1 MTRAIRPGTIR
12 SQLLAALILVVLLAA
27 AVAAAAMVVVLRAER
42 DFRDLAEN
50 RIPAVALSGELAEVT
65 GDLAALAVRVVA
77 EPGLSHA
84 EIAAAAEAAEG
95 IAAVLAAPGHAGAR
109 RDAVLAAEM
118 ALRSALVSFGETGA
132 ALTALASAEA
142 RADSE
147 LRWTHGDVQDQAQ
160 ALLQDLSFNMEA
172 QLSVLAA
179 DNDPGRRAGAEALL
193 SMDRPLR
200 DRMQR
205 LASEAATLVALLL
218 QARSADTP
226 HALDQVVR
234 LGDDTLDAIALAR
247 LNLPTR
253 TDVTL
258 FLDRL
263 DDLIAL
269 TQGPDSIYAQA
280 RARLGLRAAAMADLA
295 QAQAALA
302 AMQSQLTALGRAE
315 RVGAQ
320 QAADTAARTM
330 FSGAML
336 LAGVTVLAVILTAVI
351 LFYFVHGRILLRIE
365 ALSDSLRRI
374 ARGELSSPATLSGRD
389 EIAAMGRA
397 VEVFRA
403 ATAELHATHLR
414 LSAEVAER
422 QRAVER
428 LEQTQRDLVQA
439 GKMAALGQMS
449 AAISHEIN
457 QPLAAMR
464 HRLHQLAGTHP
475 EAAPAI
481 ARIEAMVARI
491 TATIGHLRRIARRAD
506 HTLSCVALAQPL
518 EAALALL
525 ERRLRSEGVRV
536 EVDDTLGALE
546 VSGND
551 ILLEQVLLNVL
562 GNALDAIAEAGRGGG
577 VIRLVCTGDDPVTI
591 RIIDDGTGLGG
602 RSAAELVDPFQT
614 TKEPGKGLGLGL
626 SIAFNVMQDMGG
638 HLEIS
643 QHSGGGAEVS
653 LRLNRWH
660 QRSESRYG

>member
-1 MTRAIRPGTIR
+1 MITRIRPGTIR

-27 AVAAAAMVVVLRAER
+27 AVAAAAMVVVVRAER

-50 RIPAVALSGELAEVT
+50 RIPAVALAGELAEVT

-77 EPGLSHA
+77 EPGLSNA
-84 EIAAAAEAAEG
+84 EIAAAAAAAEG
-95 IAAVLAAPGHAGAR
+95 IAAVLDAPDQAGAR
-109 RDAVLAAEM
+109 RDSVLAAET

-132 ALTALASAEA
+132 ALTALAAAEA

-172 QLSVLAA
+172 QLSVLVA
-179 DNDPGRRAGAEALL
+179 DTNPGRRAGAEALL

-200 DRMQR
+200 DRIQR

-234 LGDDTLDAIALAR
+234 LGNDTLDAIALAR
-247 LNLPTR
+247 LNLPAR

-263 DDLIAL
+263 DDLLAL
-269 TQGPDSIYAQA
+269 TQGADSIYAQT
-280 RARLGLRAAAMADLA
+280 RTRLDLRAAAMADLA

-302 AMQSQLTALGRAE
+302 AMQSELTDLGRAE
-315 RVGAQ
+315 RIGAQ

-330 FSGAML
+330 LSGALL
-336 LAGVTVLAVILTAVI
+336 LAAITVLAVVLTAVI
-351 LFYFVHGRILLRIE
+351 LFFFVHGRILLRIE
-365 ALSDSLRRI
+365 ALSASLRHI
-374 ARGELSSPATLSGRD
+374 ARGELSQPAAVSGRD

-397 VEVFRA
+397 VEVFRT

-464 HRLHQLAGTHP
+464 HRLHQLARAHP
-475 EAAPAI
+475 EAEPAI
-481 ARIEAMVARI
+481 SRIEAMVARI

-506 HTLSCVALAQPL
+506 HTLSRVVLGQPL
-518 EAALALL
+518 DAALALL
-525 ERRLRSEGVRV
+525 EHRLRAEGVCI
-536 EVDDTLGALE
+536 EVDENLGALE
-546 VSGND
+546 VCGND

-562 GNALDAIAEAGRGGG
+562 GNALDAILETARGDG
-577 VIRLVCTGDDPVTI
+577 VIRLLCDGDDPVTI

-602 RSAAELVDPFQT
+602 RSAAELVDPFHT

-638 HLEIS
+638 HLEIA
-643 QHSGGGAEVS
+643 QHPDGGAEVS

-660 QRSESRYG
+660 ERSERSHG